1 MDERDPATGWRF
13 DVTVDGEDIGSFTA
27 CEGLGA
33 EYDVMEYHEGGEN
46 SFTHRFPGS
55 LRYANIRLTRPVD
68 VGSASLAKWFSG
80 LRDSVQRRTASIKA
94 IDPTA
99 TEIARW
105 DLVDVYPAKWTG
117 PTFSVDGNVVVTET
131 LELAHNGF
139 LG

>member
-1 MDERDPATGWRF
+1 
-13 DVTVDGEDIGSFTA
+13 
-27 CEGLGA
+27 
-33 EYDVMEYHEGGEN
+33 
-46 SFTHRFPGS
+46 
-55 LRYANIRLTRPVD
+55 
-68 VGSASLAKWFSG
+68 
-80 LRDSVQRRTASIKA
+80 VQRRTASIKA

-117 PTFSVDGNVVVTET
+117 PTFSVDGNVVATET